1 MKQYQHVTAAIFERP
16 WAILPSRLAVIVDM
30 IRFRSAGGSLTAE
43 EVRERIGAAPQRASA
58 TARGGGVAVIPLQGV
73 IMYRAGMLAQTSG
86 AVSLESFM
94 ADFRAAMADEEIGSI
109 VIDIDSPGGEVS
121 GVPEAAAEIRAAR
134 DSKRILA
141 VANPMAASAAY
152 WLGSQAGEFY
162 CMPSGWVGSIGC
174 YSAHDDLSAAYEME
188 GVSETLIS
196 AGKYKVEASE
206 LAPLSDEAR
215 AYIQSIV
222 DDYYGMFVAD
232 VAKGRGV
239 PAADVRGG
247 MGQGRM
253 LLAKPAVTERMIDGV
268 ATLDD
273 TIRKALGPVRRT
285 AAFQRLDVDA
295 LAPAAVVVG
304 EEGLHVTTGVLTGA
318 DVAALL
324 LATAI
329 APHHTETDESPWD
342 GPAEEAKIPADATA
356 STLRKMYAWQDPE
369 GNPDTKAAYK
379 FIHHH
384 WRGGPGAAN
393 TRACRSGIG
402 VLNGARDGTTIP
414 DSDRQGVYDHLAAHL
429 RDAGQEP
436 TELRGESDGELV
448 LAGVPGLDYYTLRA
462 RRHKRGGTR

>member
-1 MKQYQHVTAAIFERP
+1 MKQYPHVTAAVFQRA
-16 WAILPSRLAVIVDM
+16 WAILPSTLAVIVNM
-30 IRFRSAGGSLTAE
+30 VRFRNAGGVLTADE
-43 EVRERIGAAPQRASA
+43 IRERVGAAPQRASA
-58 TARGGGVAVIPLQGV
+58 SSRAGAVAVIPLQGV
-73 IMYRAGMLAQTSG
+73 IMYRAGMMAQTSG

-109 VIDIDSPGGEVS
+109 VLDIDSPGGEVS

-134 DSKRILA
+134 DQKRIVA

-152 WLGSQAGEFY
+152 WIGSQAGEFY

-174 YSAHDDLSAAYEME
+174 YSAHDDLSAMYEME

-253 LLAKPAVTERMIDGV
+253 LLAKPAVAERMIDGV
-268 ATLDD
+268 ATLDEA
-273 TIRKALGPVRRT
+273 IRKALGPVRKT

-295 LAPAAVVVG
+295 LAPAVVEIDGSADLFAVG
-304 EEGLHVTTGVLTGA
+304 
-318 DVAALL
+318 
-324 LATAI
+324 ATAI
-329 APHHTETDESPWD
+329 AIHHTETDESPWD
-342 GPAEEAKIPADATA
+342 GPAEEAKIPGDATA
-356 STLRKMYAWQDPE
+356 STLRQMYAWQDPQANE
-369 GNPDTKAAYK
+369 DTKAAYK

-402 VLNGARDGTTIP
+402 TLNGARDGTTIP
-414 DSDRQGVYDHLAAHL
+414 SSDRQGVYDHLAAHL
-429 RDAGQEP
+429 RDAGQVP
-436 TELRGESDGELV
+436 TDLRGEEEGEPV
-448 LAGVPGLDYYTLRA
+448 LAGVPGLDYYALRA
-462 RRHKRGGTR
+462 RRHKRGGSR